1 MPVQLPLA
9 KRNPLANPT
18 SIGRYNVQVDDKAGE
33 ILTKSVANLGKS
45 VVEGVSSYQE
55 NVQKA
60 NEVKR
65 KNTVNDLE
73 VVYDNEIDKLRVN
86 FDAIPLGENVEEKY
100 KEVLKKRD
108 ELKGQ
113 FLSTQNLDN
122 ETRIELDRSLT
133 KRDALFNERVYA
145 KKAKADIAFTLKTK
159 EAKLQLAK
167 KDAILYAPNINPKDA
182 TSFEPF
188 DEILNDIDVTGKDA
202 AQAFGRV
209 QLDSAGQPVFDETT
223 NVAIGKQKSEVLSSA
238 IQNLLA
244 INQPDKAK
252 ALFDKY
258 QPDIDNFVKPELVK
272 QLDKAVFNQDVINQA
287 DKIIKNV
294 PRNQQFDEVQKIKD
308 PEKQRLVGDRV
319 NNNRIKEDKKIKD
332 IREQKLQQ
340 GYQLLDPIQNS
351 DNRYISIEQALV
363 ENPQLAQIWQGL
375 DSEGKNTLE
384 SKVKRREISD
394 YNQWSEVDA
403 LDLSTIKS
411 KYDFDKKTNLLNSKD
426 YNMFFNE
433 WRKATDVKSSK
444 GLPSTSRNYIL
455 KEMKSRLADSKVIG
469 FERDDNNKVIVSP
482 KTVDVWNKV
491 YEDLVN
497 DFDSMPDALMPN
509 SKAMNEYINNK
520 IAKIITDS
528 KKNKPKS
535 GIDWFFD
542 KLKGSS
548 NTPKEETK
556 PKEKSLKDDIKW

>member
-223 NVAIGKQKSEVLSSA
+223 NAAIGKQKSEVLSSA

-319 NNNRIKEDKKIKD
+319 NNNRIKEDKKI
-332 IREQKLQQ
+332 
-340 GYQLLDPIQNS
+340 YTVFPS
-351 DNRYISIEQALV
+351 HDN
-363 ENPQLAQIWQGL
+363 
-375 DSEGKNTLE
+375 EGMATGRSPN
-384 SKVKRREISD
+384 
-394 YNQWSEVDA
+394 DA
-403 LDLSTIKS
+403 LKMLLKMNEMITWKDEESEKIKEEVVSLINEHVKQHPYHKPLVDLIDVRVFHNHDLS
-411 KYDFDKKTNLLNSKD
+411 YDVAMS
-426 YNMFFNE
+426 
-433 WRKATDVKSSK
+433 V
-444 GLPSTSRNYIL
+444 
-455 KEMKSRLADSKVIG
+455 V
-469 FERDDNNKVIVSP
+469 
-482 KTVDVWNKV
+482 
-491 YEDLVN
+491 
-497 DFDSMPDALMPN
+497 
-509 SKAMNEYINNK
+509 AMNRFRISEK
-520 IAKIITDS
+520 QITDS
-528 KKNKPKS
+528 EYLKYQTERSLYKILQLFNKIFVTCVKDSTSSCKFGEFYIATNPLLAN
-535 GIDWFFD
+535 D
-542 KLKGSS
+542 KLSI
-548 NTPKEETK
+548 K
-556 PKEKSLKDDIKW
+556 PLIIAVCIIWLSPIKSAIALPQTEKASKSYRQ

>member
-45 VVEGVSSYQE
+45 VAEGVSSYQE

-145 KKAKADIAFTLKTK
+145 KKAKADVAFTLKTK

-332 IREQKLQQ
+332 IRDQQ
-340 GYQLLDPIQNS
+340 YSMAHDMIYNIQNS
-351 DNRYISIEQALV
+351 PNRYTSVDQMKS
-363 ENPQLAQIWQGL
+363 NPQIAQVWDKL
-375 DSEGKNTLE
+375 DSKQKTALEGLI
-384 SKVKRREISD
+384 KRPDSSD
-394 YNQWSEVDA
+394 YNQ
-403 LDLSTIKS
+403 LDKIDQMLDNGELKDIKS
-411 KYDFDKKTNLLNSKD
+411 RKEFDLLTNQLSNKD
-426 YNMFFNE
+426 YNKYLNE
-433 WRKATDVKSSK
+433 WDNAVNPKAK
-444 GLPSTSRNYIL
+444 GLSSGTRSYMLSQAKQQLQQSGIL
-455 KEMKSRLADSKVIG
+455 KKARGENGLDKKSLEKWAAFQDELLKDFDNLSGQDYGANTKSANDYVKDKVNA
-469 FERDDNNKVIVSP
+469 FVLKDKQNNK
-482 KTVDVWNKV
+482 
-491 YEDLVN
+491 
-497 DFDSMPDALMPN
+497 
-509 SKAMNEYINNK
+509 
-520 IAKIITDS
+520 
-528 KKNKPKS
+528 
-535 GIDWFFD
+535 GFFD
-542 KLKGSS
+542 KIIDNFRGSQQ
-548 NTPKEETK
+548 NTPQEQ
-556 PKEKSLKDDIKW
+556 PKQKSVKDLL